1 MGEQDPS
8 DRRPMG
14 RSAHLMS
21 ATSGQR
27 SSDGS
32 GITKRDGEDESR
44 PVTGRGRIV
53 ASKEMKLTEC
63 LHALCPLPTFAFT
76 FPFTAP
82 VKMRM
87 KFCFDANSG
96 KRIISSDTI
105 LQRYEDNNFLR
116 KCAKNTHDN

>member
-1 MGEQDPS
+1 MSEQDPS

-53 ASKEMKLTEC
+53 A
-63 LHALCPLPTFAFT
+63 AFA
-76 FPFTAP
+76 
-82 VKMRM
+82 VR
-87 KFCFDANSG
+87 FCFFPSF
-96 KRIISSDTI
+96 RIEFI
-105 LQRYEDNNFLR
+105 
-116 KCAKNTHDN
+116 